1 MINPARR
8 WSARMPLAVG
18 FTAVAVLLGGL
29 GAWSVGTEIAGAVVA
44 RGVVQVETERQA
56 IRHPDGGVVGEIL
69 ARDGDR
75 VAAGDVLLRLD
86 GTFLRSELAVVE
98 RQLAEL
104 HARRAR
110 LVAERDGTGAP
121 DFGGLPDFV
130 LIDPADIAEQTAG
143 QAALFEARLR
153 SLAQEQRQIAE
164 QQVQIERQIEG
175 AEAQREAADRQLR
188 IAREELDDLE
198 RLFARGLTPAGRL
211 RDLRREEARLEGEI
225 GRLLSLAAEART
237 RIAGLDIESLRVVD
251 RRREDAIAELRDM
264 QFGEIELE
272 ERRISLAERLSRLDV
287 RAPVEGTV
295 LGSRVTAAQ
304 AVVQAAEPM
313 MFLVPGGQPLQV
325 SVRIA
330 PEDIAQVRPGQNV
343 TLVLTAFSRQMTPE
357 VPGTVLRVSAD
368 AEVDAQTRVSY
379 YKAVVVPDP
388 EAIAALDV
396 TLLPGMP
403 VEVFLRTGDRRPLA
417 YLVQPMAVYFNR
429 ALREE

>member
-1 MINPARR
+1 MTDPARR

-18 FTAVAVLLGGL
+18 FTALVVLVGGL

-56 IRHPDGGVVGEIL
+56 IRHPDGGVVGAIL

-110 LVAERDGTGAP
+110 LTAERDGTDAP
-121 DFGGLPDFV
+121 EFGGLPDFL
-130 LIDPADIAEQTAG
+130 LIDAADIAEQQGG
-143 QAALFEARLR
+143 QTALFDARLR
-153 SLAQEQRQIAE
+153 SLTQERRQIAE

-175 AEAQREAADRQLR
+175 AQAQRQAADLQLQ

-198 RLFARGLTPAGRL
+198 RLFARGLTPAGRV
-211 RDLRREEARLEGEI
+211 RDLRREVARLDGEI
-225 GRLLSLAAEART
+225 GRLQSLEAEART
-237 RIAGLDIESLRVVD
+237 RIAGLDIESLRVAD
-251 RRREDAIAELRDM
+251 RRREDAISELRDM

-272 ERRISLAERLSRLDV
+272 ERRISLAERLSRLEV
-287 RAPVEGTV
+287 RAPVDGTV

-330 PEDIAQVRPGQNV
+330 PEDIGQVRPGQDV
-343 TLVLTAFSRQMTPE
+343 TLLLTAFSRQTTPE
-357 VPGTVLRVSAD
+357 VPGTVLRVAAD
-368 AEVDAQTRVSY
+368 AETDAQTRAAY
-379 YKAVVVPDP
+379 YEAVVVPDP
-388 EAIAALDV
+388 QAIAALEV